1 MCDGNDDLAD
11 SGDVIAVLPSQRE
24 RHHQLSSVCLSTE
37 TIATQHPQHDS
48 QNWPQNFRATD
59 ETGGALGTK
68 PTLAHGV
75 FYAGSDDNHL
85 YALDA
90 QTGALIWSRP
100 FPGVV
105 NSNVAIAP

>member
-1 MCDGNDDLAD
+1 MAILSLPEGGHNCHAASAASLVERAAD
-11 SGDVIAVLPSQRE
+11 FSQR
-24 RHHQLSSVCLSTE
+24 
-37 TIATQHPQHDS
+37 
-48 QNWPQNFRATD
+48 NK
-59 ETGGALGTK
+59 TGGTLGTK
-68 PTLAHGV
+68 PALADGV

>member
-1 MCDGNDDLAD
+1 MAIFSLPERGHNCHAASAAWLVELAAELSRRITTDG
-11 SGDVIAVLPSQRE
+11 
-24 RHHQLSSVCLSTE
+24 T
-37 TIATQHPQHDS
+37 
-48 QNWPQNFRATD
+48 
-59 ETGGALGTK
+59 LGTQ
-68 PTLAHGV
+68 PALAHGV

-90 QTGALIWSRP
+90 QTGAFIWSRS